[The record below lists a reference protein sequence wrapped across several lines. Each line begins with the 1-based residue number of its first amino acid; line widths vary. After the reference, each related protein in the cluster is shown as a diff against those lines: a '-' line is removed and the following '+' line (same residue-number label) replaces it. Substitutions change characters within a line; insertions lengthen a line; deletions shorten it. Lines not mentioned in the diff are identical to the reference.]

1 MRNLLFKDSLELERT
16 DACTVK
22 SPWLSCWQMQSKTL
36 NERCQA
42 LAKCL
47 YGKLLWGREYRRC
60 IQMIR
65 VHVEAERSLRSV
77 VEDNRKIEQVGQ
89 CMVERLKLP
98 I

>member
-42 LAKCL
+42 LPNVYMASY
-47 YGKLLWGREYRRC
+47 YGGE
-60 IQMIR
+60 
-65 VHVEAERSLRSV
+65 S
-77 VEDNRKIEQVGQ
+77 IEGVS
-89 CMVERLKLP
+89 K
-98 I
+98 

>member
-42 LAKCL
+42 P
-47 YGKLLWGREYRRC
+47 
-60 IQMIR
+60 
-65 VHVEAERSLRSV
+65 V
-77 VEDNRKIEQVGQ
+77 RKNKKKKQQIKVY
-89 CMVERLKLP
+89 
-98 I
+98 